1 VFPWLLCFG
10 VGGVNTFQG
19 AQGGVIVQI
28 WNLHPLLLMGST
40 IWNTQDK
47 FGIPNFSKF
56 AFGGMLR
63 GFVLFPLHVFLQVSK
78 APPRVGWIGLNHANK
93 TQQVNP

>member
-1 VFPWLLCFG
+1 
-10 VGGVNTFQG
+10 
-19 AQGGVIVQI
+19 
-28 WNLHPLLLMGST
+28 MGST

-47 FGIPNFSKF
+47 FGIPIFSKF

-78 APPRVGWIGLNHANK
+78 APPRVG
-93 TQQVNP
+93 